1 MAITITIASAMMKI
15 MATTPPI
22 MAAVLSEELWG
33 REEVV
38 LSVVSIVLLVVEGL

>member
-1 MAITITIASAMMKI
+1 MAITITIAMIKT

-33 REEVV
+33 LEEAV